1 MNHTTR
7 APRKRF
13 KRFILEAPSQAP
25 SLVPFQITFDPPI
38 QDASEAILIAL
49 EKAAWIASSLGLWDG
64 AILLAPIESG
74 EEIAGW
80 NFLVASSDPK
90 AASLLQARLLNGS
103 LGEDPVRSLPGASA
117 RILVEAGPK
126 GTKPSPS
133 ATRQRWFAI
142 RELRELV
149 SD

>member
-13 KRFILEAPSQAP
+13 KRFILEAPNQEP

-38 QDASEAILIAL
+38 QDAAEAILLAL
-49 EKAAWIASSLGLWDG
+49 EKAAWIASSLDLEDG
-64 AILLAPIESG
+64 AILLASIESG
-74 EEIAGW
+74 EEIDGW
-80 NFLVASSDPK
+80 DFLVATSDPK
-90 AASLLQARLLNGS
+90 AASLLQAHLLNGY
-103 LGEDPVRSLPGASA
+103 LGEASA
-117 RILVEAGPK
+117 RGLLGAKTRLLVEV
-126 GTKPSPS
+126 GTKETESSPS

-142 RELRELV
+142 RELRGLI